1 MKLEIK
7 VKDFGVMKLELYPEK
22 APVTVKNFV
31 KLAKENF
38 YNGLTFHRLIRNF
51 MIQGGDPQ
59 GTGMGGSSDKIVGE
73 FLVNGFN
80 NDLKHD
86 RGVISM
92 ARSQDPNSAS
102 SQFFIC
108 HKDVPHLD
116 GSYAA
121 FGKVIEGI
129 EVVDK
134 IVDVETNHMDKP
146 TNKVEIE
153 YIKVI

>member
-1 MKLEIK
+1 MKIEIK
-7 VKDFGVMKLELYPEK
+7 VADFGVMKLELYPEK
-22 APVTVKNFV
+22 APATVKNFV
-31 KLAKENF
+31 KLADDKF
-38 YNGLTFHRLIRNF
+38 YDGLTFHRIIKNF

-59 GTGMGGSSDKIVGE
+59 GTGMGGSDDKIVGE

-80 NDLKHD
+80 NDFKHD

-92 ARSQDPNSAS
+92 ARSQNPDSAS

-121 FGKVIEGI
+121 FGKVFEGI
-129 EVVDK
+129 EIVDK
-134 IVDVETNHMDKP
+134 IVEVETNSMDKP
-146 TNKVEIE
+146 INKVEIE